1 MMFTIIKFIG
11 IISGLSFALF
21 LGLRGYLMVSKR
33 IKEPVTSIGQVK
45 IGIAWILISIFV
57 ILIGV
62 LGIKSVTFVG
72 LEINRAIGV
81 IPVVIGFLSSIF
93 LYKEDWKS
101 FSKKFKKSEK
111 Y

>member
-1 MMFTIIKFIG
+1 MFIIIKFIG

-21 LGLRGYLMVSKR
+21 LGLRGYLVVSNS
-33 IKEPVTSIGQVK
+33 IKEPVTSIDQVK

-57 ILIGV
+57 ILIEV

-72 LEINRAIGV
+72 LEINRAIGI

-101 FSKKFKKSEK
+101 FSKKYKKSEK